1 MDYYAMWQLE
11 TYGNII
17 DDDATDELENGKAAN
32 DKGEKKLEDEAF
44 MHLEDQQH

>member
-17 DDDATDELENGKAAN
+17 DDDATDELENGKEAT
-32 DKGEKKLEDEAF
+32 DKADQKLEDDAF
-44 MHLEDQQH
+44 MMLEDQQH